1 MFATVWDCVATPI
14 CSILT
19 STPKQSKSQ
28 QSKQIKWSFLSE
40 KETRN
45 GWQCSVSKF
54 DEVTLVK
61 FIASSYSLGCRPSI
75 CKRCNLTTV
84 TKLSAN
90 SCYLYIDIGSFYR
103 SCCFSLSP
111 PFFSALIL
119 SVWLFFLIFF
129 FIFSFFTAKELP
141 RFFIPDWVLIIL
153 SLVLIKF
160 HETSTEYTFV
170 IYRMKNS
177 MQFIDC
183 WKINVIIKWRIP

>member
-1 MFATVWDCVATPI
+1 MKVSFFYMADVRDGVATPI

-19 STPKQSKSQ
+19 SAPKQSKSQ

-103 SCCFSLSP
+103 SRCFSPSP
-111 PFFSALIL
+111 P
-119 SVWLFFLIFF
+119 IFF
-129 FIFSFFTAKELP
+129 RSRSLCVVVFLNFFFYFFVFHREIVAEVFHPRLSFNYFELS
-141 RFFIPDWVLIIL
+141 FNKVSWNVNWVHFCNL
-153 SLVLIKF
+153 
-160 HETSTEYTFV
+160 
-170 IYRMKNS
+170 
-177 MQFIDC
+177 
-183 WKINVIIKWRIP
+183 